1 MARQL
6 TRREFCVAAGLA
18 AGGAIVGR
26 TGLLRAARLEQPTGW
41 ASVPGILA
49 RIVAPT
55 FPDRDFDIT
64 RFGATGDGA
73 TDSTAAL
80 RDAIAACARAGG
92 GRVVV
97 PRGQFV
103 TGAVR
108 LESRVNLHLADEAV
122 MRFSQAPRNFLPTVL
137 TRFEGVELY
146 NYSPF
151 IYALDA
157 HDIAIT
163 GRGTLDGRA
172 DADHWWPWKS
182 ETADRNRLF
191 ELAEQGVPVAERRF
205 GDGHFLRPNFIQ
217 PYRCTYVLI
226 EGVTILNSPMWEIH
240 PVLSTNVTV
249 RGVTIVSHGPNNDG
263 CDPESCRDVL
273 IEGCTF
279 DTGDDCIA
287 IKSGRNADGRRVN
300 VPVEN
305 VIVRDCVM
313 KDGHGGVTIGSEIT
327 GGARQIFAERCRMD
341 SPRLDRVL
349 RFKNNAMRGGVIEHV
364 YMRDVTVGE
373 VAESVV
379 NADFYYEEG
388 DRGAFTPVLR
398 DVEVRSVTS
407 RKSKYAFYL
416 RGFPRAPLVDLRI
429 ADCTFDGVAAP
440 EVVEAVRDLT
450 LANVRINGQL
460 RNERITR

>member
-1 MARQL
+1 MPDVS
-6 TRREFCVAAGLA
+6 RRAFCVTTGLA
-18 AGGAIVGR
+18 AGGLVVGR
-26 TGLLRAARLEQPTGW
+26 HRLLRAALLEQPTGW
-41 ASVPGILA
+41 ATVPDILA
-49 RIVAPT
+49 RIVPPT

-64 RFGATGDGA
+64 KFGAKGDGV
-73 TDSTAAL
+73 TDCTVAL
-80 RDAIAACARAGG
+80 RNAIAACANAGG

-97 PRGQFV
+97 PGGQFV
-103 TGAVR
+103 TGAIR
-108 LESRVNLHLADEAV
+108 LQSRVNLHLADDAV
-122 MRFSQAPRNFLPTVL
+122 LRFSQAPRDFLPMVL
-137 TRFEGVELY
+137 TRFEGVELF

-151 IYALDA
+151 IYVLDA
-157 HDIAIT
+157 RDVAVT

-172 DADHWWPWKS
+172 DADHWWQWKT
-182 ETADRNRLF
+182 ETADRTRLLQ
-191 ELAEQGVPVAERRF
+191 LAEQGVPVAERRF

-217 PYRCTYVLI
+217 PYRCTNVLI
-226 EGVTILNSPMWEIH
+226 EGVTIVNSPMWEIH
-240 PVLSTNVTV
+240 PVLSTNVTI

-327 GGARQIFAERCRMD
+327 GGARNIFAERCRMD

-349 RFKNNAMRGGVIEHV
+349 RFKNNAMRGGTIEHV

-379 NADFYYEEG
+379 SADFYYEEG
-388 DRGAFTPVLR
+388 EAGGFTPVLR

-407 RKSKYAFYL
+407 RKSKYALYL
-416 RGFPRAPLVDLRI
+416 RGFARAPIVDVRM
-429 ADCTFDGVAAP
+429 ADCTFDGVAQP
-440 EVVEAVRDLT
+440 EIVESVRDLA
-450 LANVRINGQL
+450 LSNVRINGQL
-460 RNERITR
+460 RNERISR

>member
-1 MARQL
+1 
-6 TRREFCVAAGLA
+6 
-18 AGGAIVGR
+18 
-26 TGLLRAARLEQPTGW
+26 
-41 ASVPGILA
+41 VPGILA
-49 RIVAPT
+49 RIVPPT
-55 FPDRDFDIT
+55 FPDRDVDIT
-64 RFGATGDGA
+64 KFGAKGDGV
-73 TDSTAAL
+73 TDCTMAL
-80 RDAIAACARAGG
+80 RDAIAACANAGG

-97 PRGQFV
+97 PGGQFV
-103 TGAVR
+103 TGAIR
-108 LESRVNLHLADEAV
+108 LQSRVNLHLADDAV
-122 MRFSQAPRNFLPTVL
+122 LRFSQTPRDFLPMVL
-137 TRFEGVELY
+137 TRFEGVELF

-157 HDIAIT
+157 RDVAIT

-172 DADHWWPWKS
+172 DADHWWQWKT
-182 ETADRNRLF
+182 ETGDRTRLLQ
-191 ELAEQGVPVAERRF
+191 LAEQGVPVAERRF

-217 PYRCTYVLI
+217 PYRCTNVLI
-226 EGVTILNSPMWEIH
+226 EGVTIVNSPMWEIH
-240 PVLSTNVTV
+240 PVLSTNVTI

-327 GGARQIFAERCRMD
+327 GGARNIFAERCRMD

-349 RFKNNAMRGGVIEHV
+349 RFKNNAMRGGTIEHV

-373 VAESVV
+373 VADAVV
-379 NADFYYEEG
+379 SADFYYEEG
-388 DRGAFTPVLR
+388 EAGGFTPVLR

-416 RGFPRAPLVDLRI
+416 RGFARAPIVDVRI
-429 ADCTFDGVAAP
+429 ADCTFDGVAQP
-440 EVVEAVRDLT
+440 EIVESVRDLA
-450 LANVRINGQL
+450 LSNVRINGQL
-460 RNERITR
+460 RNERISR